1 MAGFVMLTAL
11 AHVRADGSFV
21 GMVNGFRYHI
31 TPGDRFWNA
40 AQDMHAANPA
50 PDEPVPEPPTEAEL
64 LAEERAGMRLTRLQ
78 FGLQSL
84 AAGLMTAAEAEG
96 FLGPRTVPQV
106 GEDALLRIEDA
117 ALRVVAR
124 MRLVGFERLERSDPF
139 LVPFQ
144 AEVDWTDA
152 QVDDFFRA
160 GMLL

>member
-1 MAGFVMLTAL
+1 MTLESVTYR
-11 AHVRADGSFV
+11 RADGSFV
-21 GMVNGFRYHI
+21 AVVDGWPYHV
-31 TPGDRFWNA
+31 TATDPLFAA
-40 AQDMHAANPA
+40 AQEMGAEA
-50 PDEPVPEPPTEAEL
+50 PMEPGPVVLTDEEL
-64 LAEERAGMRLTRLQ
+64 LAAERAQMVLTRLQ

-144 AEVDWTDA
+144 AEVGWTDA

>member
-1 MAGFVMLTAL
+1 MLTAL
-11 AHVRADGSFV
+11 VHVRADGSFV

-40 AQDMHAANPA
+40 AQDMHAASPA

-84 AAGLMTAAEAEG
+84 IDGVMTAAEAEG
-96 FLGPRTVPQV
+96 FLGPRTVPQI
-106 GEDALLRIEDA
+106 GEDALLLIEDA
-117 ALRVVAR
+117 GLRVVAR
-124 MRLVGFERLERSDPF
+124 MRLVGFERLERLDA
-139 LVPFQ
+139 LVSPFQ
-144 AEVDWTDA
+144 RKLQWTDA
-152 QVDDFFRA
+152 RVDDFFRA